1 MGPRGGLGLA
11 LRGSRADQLRL
22 GAHTRGRK
30 MAARGRP
37 EVTQRHFLQMSGNAL
52 PREPGASLRTRGPP
66 PPPGLQFPEGRA
78 ARLSTAGRRAAVGK
92 AWRGQGARG
101 FAGLGVRSRP
111 CPRAGPAGSSP
122 RGKGPERVR
131 PSEPGPGRSVG
142 TWRKQA
148 GSAFQV
154 RGFGRLQA
162 DVQSVGSGCGMHP
175 QPQAADSAQRTR
187 WGGRRASRPGP
198 GTW

>member
-1 MGPRGGLGLA
+1 M
-11 LRGSRADQLRL
+11 
-22 GAHTRGRK
+22 
-30 MAARGRP
+30 
-37 EVTQRHFLQMSGNAL
+37 
-52 PREPGASLRTRGPP
+52 
-66 PPPGLQFPEGRA
+66 
-78 ARLSTAGRRAAVGK
+78 GK

-131 PSEPGPGRSVG
+131 PSELGPGRSGG

-162 DVQSVGSGCGMHP
+162 DVQSVGAEAACTPSPRPQTALRGRGGAGGAHP
-175 QPQAADSAQRTR
+175 APGRARGDLTPRVSAAHEKLTPGYRLAAIWQRAIQSRTNFTFLNGIIKAKGNLCPVCVERLNWCKLKFPKR
-187 WGGRRASRPGP
+187 WDKL
-198 GTW
+198 